1 MVSNSSA
8 VIFLIVSLMLS
19 VYLFWTA
26 FSRKRRK
33 MMLIHKLYVSICAVF
48 LVWCIAMLG
57 MWASPT
63 DNLSLLWFWDSMTYV
78 GVAFAPAIM
87 LLITIVF
94 VTGVDK
100 MPPKLWLIL
109 VPPLITNIVVW
120 TNPIHH
126 LQYRVFHVLRPE
138 IVFGPWVIISGAY
151 TWALLFIS
159 ALIIIRFAMRNR
171 SSLYQM
177 QSALF
182 AIGELVPL
190 LVSVL
195 ATTGLVKLP
204 IDATPLSFIVTIICQ
219 FFAIYRLHVLDV
231 EPIATQHVLD
241 WITDCYLVVSA
252 SELVLTLNE
261 PFRKVFGQLYGIA
274 ENRYLR
280 DCVKEEDVAGR
291 TAVFNLL
298 SNLETCRQ
306 SGSGVSYEQAV
317 TVRQPDG
324 ELQKMYYL
332 ADITPLSINDRLSG
346 FIVFF
351 KDITQVKKSMQQLQ
365 DSQNRMMEQERLA
378 FLGQMVGGLAHNL
391 KTPIMSISGC
401 SSAVGALI
409 TEVRSSLGDP
419 EVTVEDYQEICD
431 EMDGWIAKMRESC
444 TYMSDIITAIKG
456 QAAHATVSGG
466 PQTSFTLDDLVK
478 RCSLLM
484 RHELMSSGCRLEIDP
499 SLEKLI
505 RIPGDINNLVQVV
518 NNLITNAIDAQKKDG
533 DRRIHLGLRR
543 DSTHLH
549 LYVKDHGSG
558 IDPRVRDGLFKK
570 MATSKG
576 TKGTG
581 LGLYISSAVV
591 KGKFGGHMWVED
603 NPEGGTVFGIALPL
617 ENIGTEAK
625 EVR

>member
-1 MVSNSSA
+1 MISNGAA
-8 VIFLIVSLMLS
+8 VIFLITSLLLS
-19 VYLFWTA
+19 IYLFWAA
-26 FSRKRRK
+26 FTRKR
-33 MMLIHKLYVSICAVF
+33 MMLIHKLYISICAVF

-57 MWASPT
+57 MWACPME
-63 DNLSLLWFWDSMTYV
+63 DLKALWVWDCLTYV

-87 LLITIVF
+87 LLITVVF
-94 VTGVDK
+94 VTGAEK
-100 MPPKLWLIL
+100 MPPALWMIL
-109 VPPLITNIVVW
+109 LPPLVTNIVVW
-120 TNPIHH
+120 TNPFHH
-126 LQYRVFHVLRPE
+126 LQYQVFHVLRPN

-159 ALIIIRFAMRNR
+159 AVIIIRFAMRNH
-171 SSLYQM
+171 SSLYRM
-177 QSALF
+177 QSTLF

-195 ATTGLVKLP
+195 ATSGLVSLS
-204 IDATPLSFIVTIICQ
+204 IEATPLSFIVTIICQ

-231 EPIATQHVLD
+231 EPIATQHVLE
-241 WITDCYLVVSA
+241 WITDCYLIVSA
-252 SELVLTLNE
+252 NELVLSHNE
-261 PFRKVFGQLYGIA
+261 PFRKVFGQLYGIT
-274 ENRYLR
+274 ENKYLR

-291 TAVFNLL
+291 TAVYNLL

-306 SGSGVSYEQAV
+306 SGSGVSYEQSV

-324 ELQKMYYL
+324 EVQKLYYL
-332 ADITPLSINDRLSG
+332 ADITPLSINERLSG

-409 TEVRSSLGDP
+409 TEVRTSLGDP
-419 EVTVEDYQEICD
+419 EVTLDDYHEICD
-431 EMDGWIAKMRESC
+431 EMDGWLAKMRESC
-444 TYMSDIITAIKG
+444 SYMSDIITAIKG

-466 PQTSFTLDDLVK
+466 TQTSFTLDDLVK

-484 RHELMSSGCRLEIDP
+484 RHELMSSGCRLETEP
-499 SLEKLI
+499 SLDKTL

-533 DRRIHLGLRR
+533 DHRILLGLRR
-543 DSTHLH
+543 GETHMH
-549 LYVKDHGSG
+549 LMVKDFGSG
-558 IDPRVRDGLFKK
+558 VDPRVRSGLFKK
-570 MATSKG
+570 MATSTG

-617 ENIGTEAK
+617 DHLGHTEK
-625 EVR
+625 EAQ